1 MAIILLINAE
11 NISYLFLPK
20 YEYYLDE
27 ATGSYVIDING
38 VLYKH
43 ISEKEYE
50 SINDMLEKEGIYTNR
65 ATPVGRINLY
75 STEKWRYRIYGNKN
89 EEHRI
94 LLRGEDA
101 YAFNDANYPEVY
113 FCREDVLKLYRDS
126 ATAE

>member
-1 MAIILLINAE
+1 ME
-11 NISYLFLPK
+11 FYTNISVKKSMKALMICWKKKGFIQTEL
-20 YEYYLDE
+20 
-27 ATGSYVIDING
+27 
-38 VLYKH
+38 
-43 ISEKEYE
+43 
-50 SINDMLEKEGIYTNR
+50 
-65 ATPVGRINLY
+65 TPVGRINLY